1 LSDDVVFVRPYVVER
16 PFDQVSDF
24 LCAWSSIRFA
34 AGPNSEDLPLRL
46 DFNLE
51 FLSQIVG

>member
-1 LSDDVVFVRPYVVER
+1 LSDHMVFLRPYVVER
-16 PFDQVSDF
+16 PFDQVFDF
-24 LCAWSSIRFA
+24 LYAWSSIRFA

>member
-1 LSDDVVFVRPYVVER
+1 LSDDVVFVRPYVVEC
-16 PFDQVSDF
+16 PFDQVFGF
-24 LCAWSSIRFA
+24 LYAWSSIRFA